1 MAVYRQIQ
9 ISFWTDDFVLDL
21 TPEEKYFYMYLMTCS
36 KSSQCGIYK
45 LPMKVIEFETGYNVD
60 SVDKL
65 LKRFITYGKIL
76 YNYDTKEIMI
86 LNWIRYNFI
95 NSRNTIT
102 CINKELLKIKSGEF
116 IKKFYEI
123 CSINDYPIKVIF
135 AGIEIE
141 GQVSAYT
148 ETSFQHIERGLE
160 AASNMPWEEK
170 EEIKEKA
177 AAEEE
182 IDKEREAALEIEE
195 KLEDRKFKKVI
206 DAFSQNIH
214 PVTPLEFERLKD
226 WCKEMEPEAV
236 ILAINEAVDSSARSM
251 RYINGVLNSWLQL
264 GLDTA
269 DKVVCYSRDWKDKRK
284 GQNKKE
290 KEKVANAAA
299 YRYIEVQNE

>member
-9 ISFWTDDFVLDL
+9 VSFWTDDFVLDL

-65 LKRFITYGKIL
+65 IKRFVTYGKIL

-102 CINKELLKIKSGEF
+102 CINKELSKIKSGEF
-116 IKKFYEI
+116 LKRFYEV
-123 CSINDYPIKVIF
+123 CSTSSYPVDTIF

-141 GQVSAYT
+141 GQVSSNM
-148 ETSFQHIERGLE
+148 ETSFQHIESGLE
-160 AASNMPWEEK
+160 AASNTLGEEK
-170 EEIKEKA
+170 EEIKEKEE
-177 AAEEE
+177 AEV
-182 IDKEREAALEIEE
+182 EIEE
-195 KLEDRKFKKVI
+195 EEEDRKFKKVI
-206 DAFSQNIH
+206 EAFCQNIH
-214 PVTPLEFERLKD
+214 PVTPLELEKLRD
-226 WCKEMEPEAV
+226 WCSDMEPEAV

-251 RYINGVLNSWLQL
+251 RYINGVLVSWLEL
-264 GLDTA
+264 GLNTA
-269 DKVVCYSRDWKDKRK
+269 DKVICYKRDWKDKRK
-284 GQNKKE
+284 GQNR

-299 YRYIEVQNE
+299 YRYVEVQHE